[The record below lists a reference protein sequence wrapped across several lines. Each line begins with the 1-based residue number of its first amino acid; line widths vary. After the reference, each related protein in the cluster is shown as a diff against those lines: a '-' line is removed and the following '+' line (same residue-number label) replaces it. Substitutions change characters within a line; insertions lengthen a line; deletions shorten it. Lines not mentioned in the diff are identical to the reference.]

1 MLALDLESIYQG
13 DHMTISFKP
22 ARILLIC
29 AAVAAAAGCSN
40 NKELE
45 ARLQRTED
53 LMAIEH
59 LMVGIYPKALDT
71 RDWKT
76 YASLF
81 TEDGELIQGTNV
93 IKGPAAIEERF
104 SNPPPRQ
111 RPAAAD
117 AAPAAGQAAAA
128 APATGGA
135 APSGEQAAAP
145 RPRPITKHV
154 VTNLDIK
161 LDGDRAT
168 ATGYWQTIS
177 TRQNGTVV
185 AGAGHYVDEL
195 VKVNGEW
202 KFKKREIVN
211 PSRPAAAGDAPAA
224 TPPEA
229 AAPQS

>member
-1 MLALDLESIYQG
+1 MLALDNHTGHIQG
-13 DHMTISFKP
+13 EVMAHLVRP
-22 ARILLIC
+22 AFILLIG
-29 AAVAAAAGCSN
+29 AATAAITGCGN

-45 ARLQRTED
+45 ARLQRAED
-53 LMAIEH
+53 LIAIEH
-59 LMVGIYPKALDT
+59 LMVGVYPKALDS

-104 SNPPPRQ
+104 SNPPPRPA
-111 RPAAAD
+111 PAAAD
-117 AAPAAGQAAAA
+117 AAAANA
-128 APATGGA
+128 GGE
-135 APSGEQAAAP
+135 PAAP

-177 TRQNGTVV
+177 TRQTGTVV

-195 VKVNGEW
+195 ERVNGQW

-211 PSRPAAAGDAPAA
+211 PSRPASADSSPAA
-224 TPPEA
+224 APPEA
-229 AAPQS
+229 GAPQS